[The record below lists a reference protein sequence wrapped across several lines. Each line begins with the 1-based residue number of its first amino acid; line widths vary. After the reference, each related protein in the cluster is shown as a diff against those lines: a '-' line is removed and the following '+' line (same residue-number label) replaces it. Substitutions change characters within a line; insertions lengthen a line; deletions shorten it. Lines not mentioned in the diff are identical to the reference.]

1 MLIVADSAYSL
12 SRNVMK
18 PFPEGVARGPQLQ
31 FNACLS
37 RARIHVE
44 HAFGRLK
51 GRWRCLMK
59 RNDSQTTNIKFV
71 VAACIVLH
79 NFCESWK
86 LDFPQEQS
94 RAEMPEEEDTEQ
106 EHADDEGTLVT
117 PEPLDLASS
126 TAEQIREVLSMVHFW
141 KSVIVDVCNVI
152 KYIRLIFL

>member
-1 MLIVADSAYSL
+1 M
-12 SRNVMK
+12 
-18 PFPEGVARGPQLQ
+18 
-31 FNACLS
+31 
-37 RARIHVE
+37 E

-126 TAEQIREVLSMVHFW
+126 TAEQIREVLSMVHF
-141 KSVIVDVCNVI
+141 
-152 KYIRLIFL
+152 